1 MNFSDFDIVWVSS
14 CEYPCETGIQKHKHV
29 FFHFIYADSGVGEI
43 TIGNKKYEMSV
54 GKIYLAPPFVEH
66 AFFNKGDTA
75 LKTLEIK
82 FSLKNTQAE
91 DMIKKLPCCINVKNY
106 PVKSTLLTIL
116 KENSNNLPMYEKA
129 ISFNFQLLMLYL
141 LRCHEKFVGSSVPE
155 NDKKFSP
162 EIKKVINYIY
172 ENLTEDISL
181 EELAEIAGFEKNYF
195 LRKFKKQTNSTPV
208 RFIRDTRL
216 EKAGDLLRYSDMNI
230 SQIALATGFKSI
242 HYFSKVFFECMGIRP
257 IDYRNKGKIR

>member
-43 TIGNKKYEMSV
+43 TIGNKKYEMSA
-54 GKIYLAPPFVEH
+54 GRIYLAPPFVEH

-82 FSLKNTQAE
+82 FTLKTLQTE
-91 DMIKKLPCCINVKNY
+91 DAIKKLPYCINVKNH
-106 PVKSTLLTIL
+106 PIKAILSTIL
-116 KENSNNLPMYEKA
+116 NESSDNLPMCDLA
-129 ISFNFQLLMLYL
+129 ISYNFQLLMLHL
-141 LRCHEKFVGSSVPE
+141 LRCNERFVESSIHES
-155 NDKKFSP
+155 DKKFSP

-181 EELAEIAGFEKNYF
+181 EKLADIAGFEKNYF
-195 LRKFKKQTNSTPV
+195 LRKFKKQTNTTPMS
-208 RFIRDTRL
+208 FIRDARL

-230 SQIALATGFKSI
+230 SQIAIATGFKGI
-242 HYFSKVFFECMGIRP
+242 HYFSKVFFEHIGIRP
-257 IDYRNKGKIR
+257 IDYRNKGKLR